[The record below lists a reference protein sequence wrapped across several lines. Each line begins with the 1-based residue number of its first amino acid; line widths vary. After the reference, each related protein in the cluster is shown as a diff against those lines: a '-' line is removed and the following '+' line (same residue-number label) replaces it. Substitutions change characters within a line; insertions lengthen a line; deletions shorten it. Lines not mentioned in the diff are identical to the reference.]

1 MSETESRWRCKVVVL
16 RREGGRVRFGVARR
30 PAAGAAPGGVAFP
43 TGPFPNLLAIDAA
56 LAAFAREKL
65 GIERVRIHER
75 FVERPDPEGAI
86 YYLIEA
92 EHPSPGGA
100 AGTLTWLDAA
110 DAARRLD
117 PPDRVALA
125 RAIRFLSGTGAAP

>member
-1 MSETESRWRCKVVVL
+1 M
-16 RREGGRVRFGVARR
+16 RFGVAGR
-30 PAAGAAPGGVAFP
+30 PAPGAAPAGVAFP

-56 LAAFAREKL
+56 LAAFAREEL

-92 EHPSPGGA
+92 EEASPGKSRDA
-100 AGTLTWLDAA
+100 LTWLDAA

-117 PPDRVALA
+117 PPDRAALA